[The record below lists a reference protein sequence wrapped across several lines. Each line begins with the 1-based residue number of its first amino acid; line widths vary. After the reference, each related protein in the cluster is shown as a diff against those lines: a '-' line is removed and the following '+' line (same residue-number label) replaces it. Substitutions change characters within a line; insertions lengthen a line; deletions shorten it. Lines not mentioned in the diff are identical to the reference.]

1 MVVPPQMKKQ
11 VVVKSIG
18 DIPRETTVRA
28 RRVNPVPPS
37 SNFGHTAY
45 VPTMVQGIGII
56 NRYYKI
62 AQHPAHTMV
71 LGMFAANNSMV
82 SLSKV
87 RQLGGKTGLAV
98 KGILYPHIAIT
109 VLAVGMSV
117 YNSVRK

>member
-1 MVVPPQMKKQ
+1 
-11 VVVKSIG
+11 
-18 DIPRETTVRA
+18 
-28 RRVNPVPPS
+28 
-37 SNFGHTAY
+37 
-45 VPTMVQGIGII
+45 
-56 NRYYKI
+56 
-62 AQHPAHTMV
+62 V